1 MDPLIIISGLVAV
14 GLLIYLIIALIK
26 PEVFL

>member
-1 MDPLIIISGLVAV
+1 MDPLIIISGLAAV

>member
-1 MDPLIIISGLVAV
+1 MDPLIIISGLAAV
-14 GLLIYLIIALIK
+14 LLLIYLIIALIK

>member
-1 MDPLIIISGLVAV
+1 MNLIYILAGILSF

-26 PEVFL
+26 PERFG